1 MSLDAKVVSS
11 DASFEPQSFYASAAQ
26 ENEVINAINQLSWVI
41 AAGVLGATPPTAAAV
56 PAQVTQPAP
65 AAEDDAMAA
74 FRTEHPEKIYKSR
87 NGQITGMGSPIITP
101 QSVASM
107 QGFTKTQNLDFLLTG
122 MDVGD
127 VDGDGQLDVVMA
139 DTRKVYAYHLINN
152 RLSEFAVVELPAS
165 SKIHAVSLG
174 DIDGNGRAEV
184 YISGADDYK
193 PYSWAYE
200 WDSSRLGVVL
210 ENIPWYIR
218 VLDIPGEGA
227 VLAGQRG
234 GQDSLLL
241 AGIFRLMKSGTTVMP
256 EARIAMP
263 DYINLFDFALA
274 DVNGD
279 GAHEIVAISKADRLY
294 VVRPDGSVLWV
305 SEEYY
310 GGTSR
315 YIGEDYDLV
324 GRVGLDVDSTP
335 TSEVIGREG
344 SGKRMYIS
352 SRLIIMDVNGDGND
366 DVIVN
371 KNLSVASRH
380 IENYKRFKSSEIYAL
395 GWNGIALGEIW
406 QTKKID
412 GYIPDFQFLPVPEQE
427 NRAKLFVG
435 LVLSTGWSSSFMGGE
450 STMLLYDVELAENK
464 ESGEQS
470 KN

>member
-1 MSLDAKVVSS
+1 MSAMWTVTDSS
-11 DASFEPQSFYASAAQ
+11 MW
-26 ENEVINAINQLSWVI
+26 SW
-41 AAGVLGATPPTAAAV
+41 LTP
-56 PAQVTQPAP
+56 
-65 AAEDDAMAA
+65 
-74 FRTEHPEKIYKSR
+74 
-87 NGQITGMGSPIITP
+87 
-101 QSVASM
+101 
-107 QGFTKTQNLDFLLTG
+107 
-122 MDVGD
+122 
-127 VDGDGQLDVVMA
+127 
-139 DTRKVYAYHLINN
+139 
-152 RLSEFAVVELPAS
+152 
-165 SKIHAVSLG
+165 IHAVSLG

-184 YISGADDYK
+184 YISAADDYK

-294 VVRPDGSVLWV
+294 VVKPDGSVLWV

-427 NRAKLFVG
+427 NKAKLFVG